1 MEGLDVPR
9 EGIDSVSHR
18 QVFREEIRNAIRE
31 AIFSWKLNPGANCR
45 HLLTASGQAT
55 PLP

>member
-9 EGIDSVSHR
+9 EGVDSVSHR

-31 AIFSWKLNPGANCR
+31 AIFSGKFLP
-45 HLLTASGQAT
+45 QAI
-55 PLP
+55 